1 MSASIQTLK
10 FLALTLIL
18 GLLSACGPGNTV
30 NLLPPPPIPAS
41 TIPAPNAPS
50 VTVVNF
56 ADDRLDPAVIGVR
69 RDGSAFSTHDNVAMW
84 ISRALADELARNGLR
99 VTFANAVAQARSGNP
114 DYLVTGQL
122 NEARLKESSATEI
135 SAQIRVSCALANRKG
150 KLWSE
155 SCNSSQSRSHLPGAA
170 SADNLLQDTMRD
182 LIKTVA
188 QKIIAT
194 IEKNK

>member
-1 MSASIQTLK
+1 MSASVGRLK
-10 FLALTLIL
+10 IL
-18 GLLSACGPGNTV
+18 GLVFIFGLLAACGPGNTI

-56 ADDRLDPAVIGVR
+56 ADDRLDPATLGVR
-69 RDGSAFSTHDNVAMW
+69 RDGSAFATKDNVSLW

-99 VTFANAVAQARSGNP
+99 VTFANSTAQARSGNP
-114 DYLVTGQL
+114 DYLVTGQV

-135 SAQIRVSCALANRKG
+135 SSQIRVSCELANRKG

-170 SADNLLQDTMRD
+170 SADNLFQDTMRD
-182 LIKTVA
+182 LVKTVA
-188 QKIIAT
+188 GKIIAT
-194 IEKNK
+194 IEKTK